1 MKMLIMKNDLISVI
15 KNFIDKEKINLSIS
29 KDTSSDFWL
38 DNKDESVTM
47 RLKINT
53 LDHEI
58 LYDVYS
64 PKFLIHLREKTIR
77 DVERNEYIAE
87 EKRQWTMSEI
97 IEDMW
102 LILDKVK
109 LWAMKHNFSIKE
121 KKLI

>member
-1 MKMLIMKNDLISVI
+1 MRNDLISVI
-15 KNFIDKEKINLSIS
+15 KKFIDTEKINLSVS
-29 KDTSSDFWL
+29 KDTISDFWL
-38 DNKDESVTM
+38 DDKDQSVTM

-64 PKFLIHLREKTIR
+64 PKFLIHLNEKTIR

-87 EKRQWTMSEI
+87 EKRQWNMSEI

-102 LILDKVK
+102 LILDEIK
-109 LWAMKHNFSIKE
+109 LWAMKHSFSIKE